1 MVVVD
6 YDPAWPANFEAIR
19 TRLAQS
25 LSAAFRIEHVG
36 STSVPGL
43 RAKPIID
50 IDIEI
55 PSPSDLPGIKAEL
68 EALGYLHAGDQ
79 GIPGREA
86 FKRLSCGDPILDRIP
101 HHLYVCALD
110 SPEYRRRILF
120 RDYLRDHED
129 ARLEYA
135 SIKRAILAEHGQDN
149 RAAYVEAKETEYS
162 WFFRK
167 VLKLAESTPSN

>member
-6 YDPAWPANFEAIR
+6 YDPAWPADFEAIR

-25 LSAAFRIEHVG
+25 LSGALRIEHVG

-43 RAKPIID
+43 CAKPIID

-55 PSPSDLPGIKAEL
+55 ASPLDLPGAKAEL

-86 FKRLSCGDPILDRIP
+86 FKRLSCGDPVLDRIP
-101 HHLYVCALD
+101 HHLYVCASA
-110 SPEYRRRILF
+110 SPEYRRHILF
-120 RDYLRDHED
+120 RDYLRRHED

-135 SIKRAILAEHGQDN
+135 GIKRAILAAHGQDS
-149 RAAYVEAKETEYS
+149 RAAYVEAKEAEYS

-167 VLKLAESTPSN
+167 VLELAEAMPPN